1 MWSTL
6 LELNSGSSLR
16 NGPELQHSVVSAHA
30 CLFYVTSGEHC
41 YPGLIQSVYLIEER
55 KGFAPNHVG
64 SGKNLGEGSCL
75 LTLVDYDDSFFFFTS
90 TPFSYPSIFYSFKI
104 FIVYVLRVNA
114 GSIKKEYGKAPCS

>member
-75 LTLVDYDDSFFFFTS
+75 LTLVDYDDSFFFFYFY
-90 TPFSYPSIFYSFKI
+90 PFFLSFYFL
-104 FIVYVLRVNA
+104 FIQNIHCVCA
-114 GSIKKEYGKAPCS
+114 KSKCWEY

>member
-75 LTLVDYDDSFFFFTS
+75 LTLVDYDDSFFFLLLPLFLILLFFIHS
-90 TPFSYPSIFYSFKI
+90 KYS
-104 FIVYVLRVNA
+104 L
-114 GSIKKEYGKAPCS
+114 CMC